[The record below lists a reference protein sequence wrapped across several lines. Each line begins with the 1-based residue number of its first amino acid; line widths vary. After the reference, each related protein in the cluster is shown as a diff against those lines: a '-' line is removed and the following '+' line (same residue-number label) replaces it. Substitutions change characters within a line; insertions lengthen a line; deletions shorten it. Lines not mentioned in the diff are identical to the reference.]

1 MWQNHIGNGTTR
13 GKKRKSKNLVK
24 MLWKI
29 QPNGIIRKEHLAEFP
44 DVSMKTNA
52 LLWREKNSSWRKK
65 EWEKVLGCEYF
76 RFRQWQHLSPPQ
88 TFLSLWWQ
96 FARSCHAVLK
106 QVGSVCHDRFG
117 VITPSMTTTWKKA
130 GMETHLNI
138 KVTLILRRVENIFG
152 TFLIRPISFHSIRFV
167 QQFCNIHEY
176 IVCIYNFRLFLGIDS
191 KKCETIII
199 IKSLSFYNL
208 HLNFSLGFLFAT
220 NGLGN
225 FLDLI
230 M

>member
-1 MWQNHIGNGTTR
+1 MWQNHIGNVTTR

-44 DVSMKTNA
+44 DASMKTNA
-52 LLWREKNSSWRKK
+52 LLWRKKTLHEERKNGKK
-65 EWEKVLGCEYF
+65 YLVVSISDF
-76 RFRQWQHLSPPQ
+76 DSDSTFFPPQ

-138 KVTLILRRVENIFG
+138 KVTLILRRVGNIFG